1 MNAKFIYNSIH
12 PVWAGTLLK
21 MADLAVNA
29 GYEFFLF
36 NDRIYHVTTDRKG
49 TYIAETKLLKSD
61 IFLYL

>member
-36 NDRIYHVTTDRKG
+36 NDRIYHVTADKKG
-49 TYIAETKLLKSD
+49 TYIAETKLSRSD
-61 IFLYL
+61 IFMYL

>member
-36 NDRIYHVTTDRKG
+36 NDRIYHVIADKKG
-49 TYIAETKLLKSD
+49 TYIAETKLSRSD
-61 IFLYL
+61 IFMYL

>member
-21 MADLAVNA
+21 MADSAVNA

-36 NDRIYHVTTDRKG
+36 NDRIYHVTADKKG
-49 TYIAETKLLKSD
+49 TYIAETKLSRSD
-61 IFLYL
+61 IFMYL